1 MLDKAVHSF
10 NSAKI
15 LKDSGD
21 AHYCMSAQCA
31 YYSGLQLAM
40 GLLMLR
46 HSFDTDGLYK
56 WYQEEK
62 KAAVGSKGNSHAFY
76 INQFRAAI
84 KNMAN
89 RRIAD
94 KLNQT
99 LLDLKALREIAAYK
113 ADLIDQTAID
123 EAIKKAKML
132 NADIPVYI
140 KMEQNRQ
147 NNPIK

>member
-1 MLDKAVHSF
+1 MLEKAVRSF

-15 LKDSGD
+15 LKDSGED
-21 AHYCMSAQCA
+21 HYCMSAQCA

-46 HSFDTDGLYK
+46 HSFDTDDLYK
-56 WYQEEK
+56 WYQAEK
-62 KAAVGSKGNSHAFY
+62 KAAAGGRGNSHSFY
-76 INQFRAAI
+76 INQFRTAI

-99 LLDLKALREIAAYK
+99 LLELKALREIAAYK
-113 ADLIDQTAID
+113 SDTMDQPTIDD
-123 EAIKKAKML
+123 AIKKAKML
-132 NADIPVYI
+132 NDDIPVYI

-147 NNPIK
+147 NNPIQ